1 MKKIAIFASG
11 EGTNAERIIRYFA
24 ERKTA
29 EVALVI
35 TNKMQAGV
43 LKRASRLGIPAVVI
57 TAAEFAEGEALRVLR
72 SHDIDFIVLAGF
84 LLKVPEDILHDHPH
98 RIVNIH
104 PALLPK
110 FGGKGMYGE
119 HVHRAVINAGEVES
133 GITIH
138 YINEQYDE
146 GSIIFQASC
155 PVLPEDTADTLAQRV
170 HELEYAH
177 YPEVIERI
185 VLSETVSTAPDAAGL

>member
-1 MKKIAIFASG
+1 MKKIAILASG

-24 ERKTA
+24 EKKTA
-29 EVALVI
+29 EITLVI
-35 TNKMQAGV
+35 TNKMQAGA
-43 LKRASRLGIPAVVI
+43 LKRASRLGVPSVVI
-57 TAAEFAEGEALRVLR
+57 TASEFAKGEALRVLHR
-72 SHDIDFIVLAGF
+72 HGIDFVVLAGF
-84 LLKVPEDILHDHPH
+84 LLKVPEDILHDYPH

-119 HVHRAVINAGEVES
+119 HVHQAVIDAGEKES

-155 PVLPEDTADTLAQRV
+155 PVLPGDTADTLAQRV

-185 VLSETVSTAPDAAGL
+185 VLSELVVLVRPFS

>member
-1 MKKIAIFASG
+1 MKKIAILASG

-43 LKRASRLGIPAVVI
+43 LKRAGRLGIPTKVI
-57 TAAEFAEGEALRVLR
+57 TAAEFAEGEALRVLHR
-72 SHDIDFIVLAGF
+72 HGINFVVLAGF
-84 LLKVPEDILHDHPH
+84 LLKVPEDILHDYPH

-119 HVHRAVINAGEVES
+119 HVHRAVINAGEAES

-170 HELEYAH
+170 HGLEYAH

-185 VLSETVSTAPDAAGL
+185 VLSE

>member
-43 LKRASRLGIPAVVI
+43 LKRAGRLGIPTKVI
-57 TAAEFAEGEALRVLR
+57 TASGFAEGEALRVLR
-72 SHDIDFIVLAGF
+72 SHDIDFVVLAGF
-84 LLKVPEDILHDHPH
+84 LLKVPEDILHDYPH

-119 HVHRAVINAGEVES
+119 HVHRAVINAGEAES

-170 HELEYAH
+170 HGLEYAH

-185 VLSETVSTAPDAAGL
+185 VLSEPAPTAPDAAGL

>member
-84 LLKVPEDILHDHPH
+84 LLKVPEDILHDYPH

-119 HVHRAVINAGEVES
+119 HVHRAVINAGEKES
-133 GITIH
+133 GITVH

-185 VLSETVSTAPDAAGL
+185 VLSE

>member
-1 MKKIAIFASG
+1 MKKIAILASG

-43 LKRASRLGIPAVVI
+43 LKRANRLGIQSVII
-57 TAAEFAEGEALRVLR
+57 TAPEFAEGEALRVLHR
-72 SHDIDFIVLAGF
+72 HGIDFVVLAGF
-84 LLKVPEDILHDHPH
+84 LLKVPEDILHDYPH

-119 HVHRAVINAGEVES
+119 HVHWAVINAGEKES

-177 YPEVIERI
+177 YPEVIEKI
-185 VLSETVSTAPDAAGL
+185 VLSE

>member
-84 LLKVPEDILHDHPH
+84 LLKVPEDILHDYPH